1 MSDSI
6 SYKDAGVDIDKAE
19 AFVQA
24 IRPLVKS
31 TYHTG
36 VLGEIGGFGGL
47 FHLDVNR
54 YRDPVLV
61 SATDGVGTK
70 IKVAVMMN
78 RHRTIGI
85 DLVAMCVNDILVH
98 GAAPLFFLDYLAM
111 GELAPGVA
119 AQIIE
124 GIAAG
129 CRQAKCSLIGG
140 ETAEMPGMYQPGDYD
155 VAGFVVGVVERNQ
168 LLDGSD
174 IAVGH
179 RLIGLASNGLHANG
193 FSLVRK
199 VLFEHHG
206 YNVSD
211 RLPELGDI
219 PLGEELLKPTRIYAE
234 TVLNVRRDFPV
245 SGIAHITGG
254 GLTNNLP
261 RILPK
266 SCQAVIYRGSWPVP
280 P

>member
-1 MSDSI
+1 LSDSI

-155 VAGFVVGVVERNQ
+155 VAGFVG
-168 LLDGSD
+168 
-174 IAVGH
+174 APPH
-179 RLIGLASNGLHANG
+179 RLGLQRPACQ
-193 FSLVRK
+193 
-199 VLFEHHG
+199 
-206 YNVSD
+206 
-211 RLPELGDI
+211 RLLPG
-219 PLGEELLKPTRIYAE
+219 AQ
-234 TVLNVRRDFPV
+234 
-245 SGIAHITGG
+245 GII
-254 GLTNNLP
+254 
-261 RILPK
+261 
-266 SCQAVIYRGSWPVP
+266 
-280 P
+280 